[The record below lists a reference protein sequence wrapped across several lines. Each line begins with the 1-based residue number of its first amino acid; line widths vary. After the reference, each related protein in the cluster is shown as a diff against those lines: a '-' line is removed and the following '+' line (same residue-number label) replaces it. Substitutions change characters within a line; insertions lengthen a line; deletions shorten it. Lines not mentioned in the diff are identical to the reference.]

1 MMMTT
6 TMKDRAYTEGHSVW
20 NSNSALKSTGGL
32 WLWVTAELAL
42 SNQHE
47 DIFTNN
53 KELQN
58 YQPE

>member
-6 TMKDRAYTEGHSVW
+6 MNDKAYTEGHSVW
-20 NSNSALKSTGGL
+20 NCNVAYKNTGGL
-32 WLWVTAELAL
+32 RLWVTAELAL

-47 DIFTNN
+47 DIFTKN